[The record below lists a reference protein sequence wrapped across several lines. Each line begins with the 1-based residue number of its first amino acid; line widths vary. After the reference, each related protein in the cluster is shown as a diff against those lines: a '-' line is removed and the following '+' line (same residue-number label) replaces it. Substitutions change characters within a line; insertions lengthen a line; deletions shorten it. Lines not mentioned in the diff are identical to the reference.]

1 MKDELK
7 RLLSL
12 SWFRS
17 DKEADE
23 AKEIISQKF
32 EDKDFEFKV
41 DWRGKEKEIIT
52 IDEIKSRI

>member
-7 RLLSL
+7 WLLKL
-12 SWFRS
+12 CWFRS
-17 DKEADE
+17 DKEAEE

-41 DWRGKEKEIIT
+41 DWRGKEKQIIT
-52 IDEIKSRI
+52 IDEIKARI

>member
-23 AKEIISQKF
+23 AKEIISQNF
-32 EDKDFEFKV
+32 DDKDFEFKV
-41 DWRGKEKEIIT
+41 DWRGKEKKIIT
-52 IDEIKSRI
+52 IEEIKARI